1 MPTLSHTTT
10 RTTTTATTA
19 TSRKKKS
26 NKNFYVMSLSLICGT
41 CPPPLHRPY
50 TAQTTGAPRT
60 SALNKTGDA
69 SCLKGDYRVRRERE
83 GGRRG
88 CHLGGFEE
96 LVFALSFY
104 AWFDLNSLLAHCTLR
119 VLPPRNTLSLLSPPL
134 SSSHTHTESRSLRTL
149 NFCCKQH
156 FRLRKAILRTERLAS
171 LWPLAAVAAAT
182 CHTTWQR
189 CRHLLNTALVWFAA
203 LGPAGK
209 WKRMQNVHHDVTG
222 GHCSLLIFFFCC
234 SLTFIAFQTVL

>member
-1 MPTLSHTTT
+1 MRNL
-10 RTTTTATTA
+10 
-19 TSRKKKS
+19 
-26 NKNFYVMSLSLICGT
+26 
-41 CPPPLHRPY
+41 PPPLHRPMH
-50 TAQTTGAPRT
+50 RT
-60 SALNKTGDA
+60 DHRRA
-69 SCLKGDYRVRRERE
+69 SNISPKQNRRRVMSE
-83 GGRRG
+83 GGLPSEAGEGGERG

-119 VLPPRNTLSLLSPPL
+119 VLPPRNTLFLLSPCL
-134 SSSHTHTESRSLRTL
+134 SSPHTHTQSRSLRTL

-156 FRLRKAILRTERLAS
+156 FRLRKAILRTERLTS

-189 CRHLLNTALVWFAA
+189 CRHLLYTALVWFAA

-209 WKRMQNVHHDVTG
+209 WKRMQNVHQDVTG
-222 GHCSLLIFFFCC
+222 GHCSVFFFI
-234 SLTFIAFQTVL
+234 F

>member
-1 MPTLSHTTT
+1 MRNLPP
-10 RTTTTATTA
+10 RPCTAQ
-19 TSRKKKS
+19 
-26 NKNFYVMSLSLICGT
+26 C
-41 CPPPLHRPY
+41 

-69 SCLKGDYRVRRERE
+69 SCLKGDYRGRRRRE
-83 GGRRG
+83 GGERG

-119 VLPPRNTLSLLSPPL
+119 VLPPLNTLSPPL
-134 SSSHTHTESRSLRTL
+134 SSLHTHTQSRSLRTL

-156 FRLRKAILRTERLAS
+156 FRLRKAILRTERLGS

-189 CRHLLNTALVWFAA
+189 CRHLLYTALVWFAG

-209 WKRMQNVHHDVTG
+209 WKRMQKVHQDVTG
-222 GHCSLLIFFFCC
+222 GHCSVFFFIFFCC